1 MTLKSILIIDDSEAD
16 QFFAKL
22 TIEAFD
28 KDIQL
33 HQAYD
38 GKEGLEVLNDLKHEP
53 DIIFLDINMPIM
65 NGLQFLEKYSEAG
78 YTNSTIFILT
88 SSDQQSDIQQSTAYD
103 CVRRYMIK
111 PLKELDLMD
120 ISKAVK
126 KQKVKKR

>member
-16 QFFAKL
+16 QFFARL

-38 GKEGLEVLNDLKHEP
+38 GKEGLEVLECLEREP

-65 NGLQFLEKYSEAG
+65 NGLKFLEKYSRSE

-88 SSDQQSDIQQSTAYD
+88 SSDQQSDVKKSTAYD

-120 ISKAVK
+120 IAKILK
-126 KQKVKKR
+126 KQKSPK

>member
-1 MTLKSILIIDDSEAD
+1 MTLKSILIIDDSKAD

-38 GKEGLEVLNDLKHEP
+38 GKEGLEILESMEHQP

-65 NGLQFLEKYSEAG
+65 NGLKFLEKYTEAG
-78 YTNSTIFILT
+78 YTESTIFILT
-88 SSDQQSDIQQSTAYD
+88 SSDQQSDIRQSTAYD

-111 PLKELDLMD
+111 PLKELDLID
-120 ISKAVK
+120 ISKALK
-126 KQKVKKR
+126 KQNAKQG